1 LLITTHDTPT
11 DHDGRALDLLRSPAR
26 AEGRRM
32 SCRPLLA
39 LSGGVSS
46 AASSHG
52 TTGRSEAF
60 RGNGRCSATPI
71 RHPFRQ
77 FQYPTSPEHADLAL
91 KEKALA
97 RTAPLE
103 AIPGR
108 YQPTDTIMTFL
119 DSL

>member
-1 LLITTHDTPT
+1 
-11 DHDGRALDLLRSPAR
+11 
-26 AEGRRM
+26 M

-91 KEKALA
+91 KQRALN
-97 RTAPLE
+97 RIGPPSAPMTRRYRPDDQLLTFLE
-103 AIPGR
+103 A
-108 YQPTDTIMTFL
+108 L
-119 DSL
+119 

>member
-1 LLITTHDTPT
+1 
-11 DHDGRALDLLRSPAR
+11 
-26 AEGRRM
+26 M

-77 FQYPTSPEHADLAL
+77 FQYPTSPEHADMTA
-91 KEKALA
+91 KQTAMD
-97 RTAPLE
+97 RTTPTGTGL
-103 AIPGR
+103 GR
-108 YQPTDTIMTFL
+108 YRPTDDQLLAFL
-119 DSL
+119 QSL

>member
-1 LLITTHDTPT
+1 
-11 DHDGRALDLLRSPAR
+11 
-26 AEGRRM
+26 M

-108 YQPTDTIMTFL
+108 YQPTDTHHDLPRQPVTMPTCCTETAPPTAPP
-119 DSL
+119 SGRSA